1 MQLETQRLLIKALT
15 DADAVAVLKVYAQ
28 SQDFFELQSTEP
40 PSIERVRTDIQS
52 AQPRGSL
59 FVGLFERATGELIGV
74 ADFIPKNFR
83 GQSDYAWLTALL
95 IRESD
100 RRKGYGREAYHAIEQ
115 FIFDDPA
122 VKRIGHALIPQY
134 AAGLAFA
141 EKMGFERAG
150 GPFKNKRGYG
160 LYSFI
165 KKRPGLPETPG
176 EKFWHASQ
184 HVLKE
189 P

>member
-1 MQLETQRLLIKALT
+1 MQLETQRLLIQTLLE
-15 DADAVAVLKVYAQ
+15 ADAAAVLKVYEQ
-28 SQDFFELQSTEP
+28 SQDFFELQTTEP
-40 PSIERVRTDIQS
+40 PSIERVRADIQL

-59 FVGLFERATGELIGV
+59 FVGLFDRASGELIGV
-74 ADFIPKNFR
+74 ADFVPKNFR
-83 GQSDYAWLTALL
+83 GQADYAWLTALV
-95 IRESD
+95 IRGPD
-100 RRKGYGREAYHAIEQ
+100 RRKGYGREAYRAIEQ
-115 FIFDDPA
+115 SIFDDPA

-141 EKMGFERAG
+141 EKMDFERAG

-160 LYSFI
+160 LYSFV

-176 EKFWHASQ
+176 EKIWQASQ

>member
-1 MQLETQRLLIKALT
+1 MQFETQRLLIRILIE
-15 DADAVAVLKVYAQ
+15 ADAAAVLKVYEQ

-40 PSIERVRTDIQS
+40 PSIERVHADIQS
-52 AQPRGSL
+52 AQPRSSL
-59 FVGLFERATGELIGV
+59 FVGLFDQGTGELIGV
-74 ADFIPKNFR
+74 ADLVPKNFR
-83 GQSDYAWLTALL
+83 GQADYAWLTALI

-100 RRKGYGREAYHAIEQ
+100 RRKGYGREAYRAIEQ

-122 VKRIGHALIPQY
+122 VKRIGHALIPQV
-134 AAGLAFA
+134 AAGSAFT
-141 EKMGFERAG
+141 EKMGFARAG

-176 EKFWHASQ
+176 EKIWHASQ
-184 HVLKE
+184 HVLNE

>member
-1 MQLETQRLLIKALT
+1 MQFETQRLLIRILIE
-15 DADAVAVLKVYAQ
+15 ADAAAVLKVYEQ

-40 PSIERVRTDIQS
+40 PSIERVRADIQS

-59 FVGLFERATGELIGV
+59 FVGLFDQGTGELIGV
-74 ADFIPKNFR
+74 ADLVPKNFR
-83 GQSDYAWLTALL
+83 GQADYAWLTALI

-100 RRKGYGREAYHAIEQ
+100 RRKGYGREAYRAIEQ
-115 FIFDDPA
+115 FVFDDPA

-141 EKMGFERAG
+141 EKMNFERAG

-160 LYSFI
+160 LYAFV
-165 KKRPGLPETPG
+165 KKRSGLPETPG
-176 EKFWHASQ
+176 EKIWHASQ
-184 HVLKE
+184 HALKE
-189 P
+189 S